1 MWVREL
7 LTRALSR
14 PYACLGIIISILVTC
29 TCFFALP
36 SEVISVSESGWVAFS
51 NTSSIIQVSIEFV
64 GRRALSYTLVVD
76 EIHEFVIGAGLH
88 ACSIVSFSEK
98 AIRASCHTSACSW
111 VGEEAIGT
119 IIPALAACGS
129 ASC

>member
-1 MWVREL
+1 M
-7 LTRALSR
+7 
-14 PYACLGIIISILVTC
+14 GIIISILVTC

-51 NTSSIIQVSIEFV
+51 NTSSIIQVSIKFV
-64 GRRALSYTLVVD
+64 GSRALSYTLVVD

-88 ACSIVSFSEK
+88 ACSIVSFGEK
-98 AIRASCHTSACSW
+98 TIRASCHTFACSW
-111 VGEEAIGT
+111 VREEAIGT

-129 ASC
+129 ASCQVAELAVGTIANASPS